1 MIGNQKNRIMKKSIL
16 ILIALTML
24 SCGYNIKTDREI
36 AVEANQIVM
45 AQEELKEVKEQWKQL
60 NDSLARAAIE
70 ESLRLE
76 RVKDSVKFT
85 NLSRVMCWDK
95 REHRHSCEVYGNPLM
110 NATKE
115 AINEQPDKQTDEAIN
130 EQTEVAI
137 NE

>member
-1 MIGNQKNRIMKKSIL
+1 MKKSRLIL

-36 AVEANQIVM
+36 AIESNQIVM
-45 AQEELKEVKEQWKQL
+45 AQDELNEVKEQWKQL
-60 NDSLARAAIE
+60 KDSVARVAIE

-76 RVKDSVKFT
+76 RFKDSVQFT
-85 NLSRVMCWDK
+85 NLSRIMCYNK
-95 REHRHSCEVYGNPLM
+95 RDHRHSCEIYGNQLM
-110 NATKE
+110 KATNE
-115 AINEQPDKQTDEAIN
+115 AVIGQPNEAIN